1 MTLEDGPDLF
11 THVDDSAGCED
22 PEDEEEDEGDAEEHD
37 DEGGGA
43 LGHAPSHRLHLRCHG
58 GHWPGG
64 GGGGWR
70 HWENGPSEK

>member
-1 MTLEDGPDLF
+1 M
-11 THVDDSAGCED
+11 DDSAGRED
-22 PEDEEEDEGDAEEHD
+22 PEDEEEYEGDAEEHD

-43 LGHAPSHRLHLRCHG
+43 LGHASRHCLHLCRHS

>member
-1 MTLEDGPDLF
+1 MTLEDGSDLF

-22 PEDEEEDEGDAEEHD
+22 PEDEKEDEGDAEEHD